1 MKDLHL
7 LFILCLLQVYV
18 KIQAKASGEVKIG
31 KLSMIDLAGSER
43 GAATGCAGA
52 RFKEGS
58 NINKSLLAL
67 GKTILCFELG

>member
-1 MKDLHL
+1 MT
-7 LFILCLLQVYV
+7 FINFLKISQVFI
-18 KIQAKASGEVKIG
+18 KMQARDSEQVQIV

-43 GAATGCAGA
+43 GAATNCKGM

-67 GKTILCFELG
+67 G

>member
-1 MKDLHL
+1 MLAVIRFSFL
-7 LFILCLLQVYV
+7 YYFSQVFI
-18 KIQAKASGEVKIG
+18 KIQAKDCEKVQFV

-43 GAATGCAGA
+43 GAATNCKGL

-67 GKTILCFELG
+67 GEYFG

>member
-1 MKDLHL
+1 MKTKSTA
-7 LFILCLLQVYV
+7 QTKMV
-18 KIQAKASGEVKIG
+18 

-43 GAATGCAGA
+43 GAATGCAGV

-67 GKTILCFELG
+67 GNLTFYYT